1 MEFLHHFR
9 IDFINVK
16 IQPHSFNRSS
26 RLCSLAALYYDT
38 KYYIKVYTH
47 IVESLSR
54 RPDSENSI
62 VVVQK
67 NALANLPDAR
77 YSFVPG

>member
-26 RLCSLAALYYDT
+26 RLYSLAALHT
-38 KYYIKVYTH
+38 IQTITSKVYTH
-47 IVESLSR
+47 IAKSLLCP
-54 RPDSENSI
+54 PDSENSI

-67 NALANLPDAR
+67 NDLANLPNAR
-77 YSFVPG
+77 YSFVLR